1 MVRIKP
7 DESIIGLEG
16 PVYDVDLERGRIRQF
31 ANSIYAFHRPT
42 TRKASLLYRRLF

>member
-31 ANSIYAFHRPT
+31 ANSIYAFHSAYHKESKPHC
-42 TRKASLLYRRLF
+42 